1 MVAVLTEIKVA
12 DGRAN
17 KQQTDAIRDAV
28 KSRMISD
35 ILAQLQQ
42 AIRAKIKV
50 SVDQNSLKE
59 FFDRSDN
66 PGYGGNAPRY

>member
-1 MVAVLTEIKVA
+1 MVAVLNEIKVA
-12 DGRAN
+12 DGQSN
-17 KQQTDAIRDAV
+17 KQQSDTIQNTV

-50 SVDQNSLKE
+50 SVDQNTLKE